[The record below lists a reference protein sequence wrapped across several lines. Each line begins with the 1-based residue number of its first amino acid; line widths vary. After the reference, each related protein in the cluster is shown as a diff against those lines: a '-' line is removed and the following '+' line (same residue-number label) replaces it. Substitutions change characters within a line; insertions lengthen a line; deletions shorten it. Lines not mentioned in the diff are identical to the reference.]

1 MFDRPLVLAVWLTNT
16 DVAAIAATDE
26 ICRPEQW
33 RRDMV
38 AERLG
43 ELYGLARHQV
53 LFERELARWGGV
65 NLRYAGCTAA
75 DRSAAVAIGSLTIDR
90 LPR

>member
-1 MFDRPLVLAVWLTNT
+1 MFDRPLVLAVSLKTT

-26 ICRPEQW
+26 ICRPEPW
-33 RRDMV
+33 LRGMV

-43 ELYGLARHQV
+43 ERHRLARHQG